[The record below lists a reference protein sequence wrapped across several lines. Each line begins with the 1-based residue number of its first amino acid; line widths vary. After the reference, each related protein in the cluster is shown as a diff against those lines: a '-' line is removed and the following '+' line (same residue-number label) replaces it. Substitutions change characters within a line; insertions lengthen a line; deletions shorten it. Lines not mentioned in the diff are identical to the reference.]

1 MADYSKG
8 MPKSWWQED
17 DKHSYAK
24 YQKSKVTPEELVS
37 EMSHIKEK
45 IAALELDYSKKN
57 KELLDLIK
65 DKQIKSITFF
75 RNGRKFVAKL
85 VEGTRTVVNED
96 KLKELIPASVWEKIL
111 NSKVDQTKLTRAIT
125 AGDIDAESVAEAV
138 AIVPSSPYWRFSEK
152 DSDDLNP

>member
-8 MPKSWWQED
+8 MSKDWWHDE
-17 DKHSYAK
+17 KYAK
-24 YQKSKVTPEELVS
+24 YQKSKTTPEELAA

-45 IAALELDYSKKN
+45 ISSLELEYSNKN
-57 KELLDLIK
+57 KQLLAMIQ
-65 DKQIKSITFF
+65 DKQIKSISFF
-75 RNGRKFVAKL
+75 RNGRRFVAKL
-85 VEGTRTVVNED
+85 VEGTRTVVNEE
-96 KLKELIPASVWEKIL
+96 KLKDLIPASVWEKIL

-125 AGDIDAESVAEAV
+125 AGEIDADSVAEAV